1 MLLQGYGSTII
12 YDTGLGC
19 IREPSAEAIHVA
31 SSADGGMEVR
41 LHEETH
47 DSSHRSRCADSVR
60 GVRGS
65 GLCADDE
72 CYNQHHFNGFKQH
85 EQHKWAPRAAPRTVA
100 RHAKS
105 EHESQH
111 RLPQQSSE
119 ARADDVVQATSHRP
133 EERPAERP
141 QTGGDQLV

>member
-1 MLLQGYGSTII
+1 
-12 YDTGLGC
+12 
-19 IREPSAEAIHVA
+19 
-31 SSADGGMEVR
+31 MEVR
-41 LHEETH
+41 IHEETH
-47 DSSHRSRCADSVR
+47 NNSHRSRCADSVS

-65 GLCADDE
+65 GLCADVD
-72 CYNQHHFNGFKQH
+72 YYDQHDHVNDFQQY
-85 EQHKWAPRAAPRTVA
+85 EQHKWAPRAVPRTVA
-100 RHAKS
+100 RYAKS

-141 QTGGDQLV
+141 QTGVVQLV

>member
-1 MLLQGYGSTII
+1 M
-12 YDTGLGC
+12 
-19 IREPSAEAIHVA
+19 
-31 SSADGGMEVR
+31 R

-47 DSSHRSRCADSVR
+47 DSSYRSRCADSVS

-72 CYNQHHFNGFKQH
+72 YDHGHHVNDFKQH
-85 EQHKWAPRAAPRTVA
+85 EQHKWAPRTVA
-100 RHAKS
+100 RYAKS
-105 EHESQH
+105 EHKSQH

-141 QTGGDQLV
+141 QTGVVQLV